1 MANIFKKFV
10 NKQNQKL
17 PAYALKVREDIDNLP
32 DISAKLEFLLHNRQ
46 FRVDQKKPEFLA
58 LLKKIKNKK
67 AINILEIG
75 GRRGG
80 SSILFSYAAGEQ
92 ASILTVD
99 LNNNGH
105 RLKTLQKFS
114 HDRKIQFWQGD
125 SHLQET
131 YNRIEQHLQ
140 GSKFD
145 VLFIDGDHT
154 YEGAKQDFI
163 KYSGLL
169 KDGGIIA
176 LHDIQEDYKTRFN
189 VQTASW
195 TGGVPSFWREVKA
208 TGFNTEDLIS
218 DPFQDGYGIGV
229 VYWDSSV
236 CNDLIKKL
244 EKINH

>member
-1 MANIFKKFV
+1 MANIFKKIV

-58 LLKKIKNKK
+58 LLEKIKTKK

-92 ASILTVD
+92 ANILTVD
-99 LNNNGH
+99 LNNSGH
-105 RLKTLQKFS
+105 RLKTLNKFS

-131 YNRIEQHLQ
+131 YKKIEQYLQ

-154 YEGAKQDFI
+154 YEGAKKDFI
-163 KYSGLL
+163 KYSQLL
-169 KDGGIIA
+169 NDDGIIA

-195 TGGVPSFWREVKA
+195 TGGVPLFWREVKA
-208 TGFNTEDLIS
+208 AGFNTEDLIS
-218 DPFQDGYGIGV
+218 DQYQDGYGIGV
-229 VYWDSSV
+229 VYWDSSAS
-236 CNDLIKKL
+236 KKL
-244 EKINH
+244 LKKLNKND